1 MNLIFR
7 QKFNWSYP
15 AWCSTIM
22 STLTK
27 HCSRASVT
35 VLCDKRFNWKFVLCT
50 TPNKYIYPSIYASL
64 EQILGAKKSSLFF
77 CIEKSDCFR
86 CSLLHIYLYT
96 TNCVACLAYRV
107 KANLTIYLCRQ
118 WHTSMLVFH
127 DLCQYLHLMSNM
139 PQSSLEYVYLRFKH
153 NSKLIYCSHI
163 NYPALLKRHLQGLFD
178 VS

>member
-27 HCSRASVT
+27 YCSRASVT

-50 TPNKYIYPSIYASL
+50 TPNKYMYPSIYASL
-64 EQILGAKKSSLFF
+64 GQILWAKKSSLF
-77 CIEKSDCFR
+77 C
-86 CSLLHIYLYT
+86 LHWKIWLFLVQSSSYLYT